1 MARPARN
8 RGEWRPAAHL
18 PVARVAVDVAL
29 AHLDR
34 PFDYCVPEHLDA
46 VAVPGVRLRVRFAGR
61 LVDGFLLERVA
72 ESAHTGKLAW
82 VEKVVSPEP
91 VLSPEVAALCRTV
104 ADRYAGVF
112 ADVLRLAVP
121 PRHARVESEAPQER
135 AEPTTEPVDEPCGEP
150 APQPADS
157 DVPAVAELA
166 RRPGGDSVAANA
178 LPERDPVG
186 GPTDSAGATSHRPAG
201 ESDRPGGGGPAA
213 DSGDRPGER
222 PADPADLPVPEHPQ
236 RPGAGPVGPAGGE
249 RADRPGG
256 EPAERGGAGSVD
268 QSAGDRADRPGGEP
282 AARSGA
288 ESADQSGSG
297 SAQLPGVVPDAWRR
311 YQRGSALLDALAG
324 GRAAH
329 AVWQALPG
337 ECWPERLAEA
347 AAATVAAGRGAV
359 LVMPDQRDVAALHDA
374 CAARLGAGEVVA
386 LTAELG
392 PAERYRR
399 WLAVR
404 RGQVRVVVG
413 TRSAAF
419 APVERLGLLAVWDDG
434 DDLHAEPRAP
444 YPHVRDVLVLRAH
457 NAGAA
462 LLVGGFARTAE
473 AHLLVESGWAR
484 EVVADRATV
493 RAAMPRITALEETA
507 GQFVRDPDSRAAR
520 LPHIAFEAARSAL
533 GSGLPVLVQVPRAGY
548 LPWLA
553 CGACRESARCR
564 HCAGPLGLA
573 HQGGRAAADARS
585 TDVARAGPSDAAS
598 AGLPHCRW
606 CGRADSAFRC
616 PACGSRRLRA
626 GVVGSGRTA
635 EELGRAFP
643 GITVRLSGGGAPVH
657 TEVAARP
664 ELVVATPGAEPRAPG
679 GYGAALLLD
688 GWALLSRPDL
698 RVAEE
703 TLRRWMAAAALV
715 VPHTRGGRVVVMADA
730 AIPVVQALVRWDPA
744 GHAAAEYASRAE
756 VGFPPAM
763 RMAAV
768 EGSAAAVAD
777 VLAEL
782 PKAVEV
788 LGPVEVDP
796 IGPSAGG
803 PGDEP
808 TEIRER
814 ALLRVPRAEG
824 RAMAAALH
832 AAQAA
837 RTARK
842 VPDPVRVR
850 LDPVEI
856 G

>member
-1 MARPARN
+1 
-8 RGEWRPAAHL
+8 
-18 PVARVAVDVAL
+18 VARVAVDVAL

-72 ESAHTGKLAW
+72 ESAHTGRLAW

-91 VLSPEVAALCRTV
+91 VLSPEVGALCRTV
-104 ADRYAGVF
+104 ADRYAGVL

-121 PRHARVESEAPQER
+121 PRHARVESEAPK
-135 AEPTTEPVDEPCGEP
+135 EPTSRAIEPENEPRGEP
-150 APQPADS
+150 AQQPADS
-157 DVPAVAELA
+157 AEHA
-166 RRPGGDSVAANA
+166 
-178 LPERDPVG
+178 
-186 GPTDSAGATSHRPAG
+186 
-201 ESDRPGGGGPAA
+201 
-213 DSGDRPGER
+213 
-222 PADPADLPVPEHPQ
+222 Q
-236 RPGAGPVGPAGGE
+236 RPGAGPVVPAGRERVDQPGGEQAEPRGGESAAQAGGGAVAPAGG
-249 RADRPGG
+249 
-256 EPAERGGAGSVD
+256 ST
-268 QSAGDRADRPGGEP
+268 Q
-282 AARSGA
+282 
-288 ESADQSGSG
+288 QSGPVS
-297 SAQLPGVVPDAWRR
+297 DAWRR
-311 YQRGSALLDALAG
+311 YLRGPALLDALAG

-359 LVMPDQRDVAALHDA
+359 LVVPDQRDVAALHDA
-374 CAARLGAGEVVA
+374 CAARLGTGGVVA

-457 NAGAA
+457 SAGAA

-493 RAAMPRITALEETA
+493 RAAMPRITALDETA
-507 GQFVRDPDSRAAR
+507 GQFARDPDSRAAR
-520 LPHIAFEAARSAL
+520 LPHLAFEAARSAL

-553 CGACRESARCR
+553 CGACRETARCR
-564 HCAGPLGLA
+564 HCAGPLGLT
-573 HQGGRAAADARS
+573 HQGGRATAGGDARP
-585 TDVARAGPSDAAS
+585 TGVGRACPSDATS

-616 PACGSRRLRA
+616 PGCGSRRLRA

-643 GITVRLSGGGAPVH
+643 GITVRSSGGGAPVL

-688 GWALLSRPDL
+688 GWALLARPDL

-703 TLRRWMAAAALV
+703 TLRRWLAAAALV

-768 EGSAAAVAD
+768 EGTAAAVAD

-782 PKAVEV
+782 PEAVEV
-788 LGPVEVDP
+788 LGPVELDP
-796 IGPSAGG
+796 VGPGAGG
-803 PGDEP
+803 PGDEQP
-808 TEIRER
+808 EIRER
-814 ALLRVPRAEG
+814 ALLRVPRADG

-832 AAQAA
+832 AAQAG